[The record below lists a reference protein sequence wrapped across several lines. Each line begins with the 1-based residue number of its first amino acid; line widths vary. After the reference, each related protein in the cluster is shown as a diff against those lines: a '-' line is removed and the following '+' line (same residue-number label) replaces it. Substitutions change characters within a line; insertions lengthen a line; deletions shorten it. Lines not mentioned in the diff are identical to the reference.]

1 MHYPGPTTDDL
12 ANVHALNRHYLDA
25 VRSPGGIGL
34 TVPGVRRLTPAQ
46 CARLAATPF
55 LLFSFRERDAELW
68 RSVLGDGP
76 QLELVPAADP
86 PSDKLRELC
95 SAGLSFLWQLSRRNA
110 YAARVVSGA
119 PVSFCER
126 LASSTLIDLLRR
138 TAHRGD
144 LLVPRYAD
152 QLAVWRQLLAGGVSA
167 TRQIQAM
174 SHQSAL
180 QRLLTVAELAQ
191 HAKLPAAAS
200 RFPVSGRRSGG
211 RRYEL

>member
-1 MHYPGPTTDDL
+1 MRYPGPTTDDL
-12 ANVHALNRHYLDA
+12 ANVHALNRHYLNA

-46 CARLAATPF
+46 CTRLAETPF

-68 RSVLGDGP
+68 RNVLGDGP

-86 PSDKLRELC
+86 PSETLRELC
-95 SAGLSFLWQLSRRNA
+95 TAGLSFLWQLSRRNA

-126 LASSTLIDLLRR
+126 LATSTLIDLLRR

-152 QLAVWRQLLAGGVSA
+152 EQAVWRQLLAGGASA
-167 TRQIQAM
+167 TRKIQTM

-200 RFPVSGRRSGG
+200 RFPASNSRSSDRRQ
-211 RRYEL
+211 EI